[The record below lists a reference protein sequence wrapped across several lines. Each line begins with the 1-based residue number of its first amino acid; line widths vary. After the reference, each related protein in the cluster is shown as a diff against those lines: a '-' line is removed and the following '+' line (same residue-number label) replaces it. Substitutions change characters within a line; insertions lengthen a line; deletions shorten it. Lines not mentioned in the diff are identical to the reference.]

1 MSMESMNAIISRAA
15 SDTSYR
21 VRFFEHFEAA
31 ISPYELTPQERTLM
45 RRVTPDKFE
54 GVFRRLEEWSQPPAA
69 ASMELMMLIYGPQ
82 LQDDAKSSSEIRLTD
97 SGTIRKLGSNKNRTQ
112 TPPMRLVAIFAI
124 IVVVGAAVA
133 FGALLALG
141 KAKLQNAPGKP
152 PTIIIVV
159 PQGTATSGP

>member
-31 ISPYELTPQERTLM
+31 ITPYELTPQERTLL

-54 GVFRRLEEWSQPPAA
+54 GVFKRLEEWNQPPAA

-82 LQDDAKSSSEIRLTD
+82 LQDAEKSSSSEVRLSASSTM
-97 SGTIRKLGSNKNRTQ
+97 RNLGSNKNRTK
-112 TPPMRLVAIFAI
+112 TPPMRLVAVFAI
-124 IVVVGAAVA
+124 VVVVGAAVA

-159 PQGTATSGP
+159 PQGTATP

>member
-31 ISPYELTPQERTLM
+31 ITPYELTPQERTLL

-54 GVFRRLEEWSQPPAA
+54 GVFKRLEEWNQPPAA

-82 LQDDAKSSSEIRLTD
+82 LQDTEKSSSSEMRLPASSTM
-97 SGTIRKLGSNKNRTQ
+97 RNLGSNKNRTK
-112 TPPMRLVAIFAI
+112 TPPMRLVAVFAI

-159 PQGTATSGP
+159 PQGTATP

>member
-31 ISPYELTPQERTLM
+31 ISPYELTPQERTLL

-54 GVFRRLEEWSQPPAA
+54 GVFKRLEDWNQPPAA
-69 ASMELMMLIYGPQ
+69 ASMELMMLVYGPQ
-82 LQDDAKSSSEIRLTD
+82 LQDDEKSPATD
-97 SGTIRKLGSNKNRTQ
+97 KRQSDARPVRKLGANKNRTK

-124 IVVVGAAVA
+124 VVVVGAAVA
-133 FGALLALG
+133 FGTLVALG

-159 PQGTATSGP
+159 PQGTATP